1 MLTDVGRNG
10 VVSGRTDSPLS
21 EEQVQSYNDNGYLV
35 VENLLPLEEC
45 DRLMTIFEE
54 YADEDYSA
62 ILNLDRSEP
71 EIRQLMKQPDIVS
84 RVEQLQGTEVVGLM
98 SQMLFKKAGSRYAV
112 QAWNPHQD
120 NSYPQAEYGAYIT
133 TNIFFEDAD
142 ADNGGMYIYPGSH
155 KEGLLPYATIKSYR
169 EGIGENPGNVV
180 EPPEKYQK
188 IDLVTKKGGML
199 VLNGCVVHGSYPNE
213 SPERSRPLCQ
223 LIYIKRG
230 INFISGKNANRTAIP
245 LH

>member
-1 MLTDVGRNG
+1 MSAG
-10 VVSGRTDSPLS
+10 VNSPLS
-21 EEQVQSYNDNGYLV
+21 EEQVQFYGDNGYLV

-71 EIRQLMKQPDIVS
+71 EIRQLMKRPEIVS

-112 QAWNPHQD
+112 QAWQPHQD

-142 ADNGGMYIYPGSH
+142 SGNGGMFIFPGSH
-155 KEGLLPYATIKSYR
+155 KEGLLPFAPVKSYR
-169 EGIGENPGNVV
+169 EDVGESPGNVV
-180 EPPEKYQK
+180 EPPNKYEKV
-188 IDLVTKKGGML
+188 DLVAGKGGML
-199 VLNGCVVHGSYPNE
+199 VLNGCVVHGSYPNV

-230 INFISGKNANRTAIP
+230 VDFIPGKNANRTAIP

>member
-1 MLTDVGRNG
+1 MNVDNF
-10 VVSGRTDSPLS
+10 LS
-21 EEQVQSYNDNGYLV
+21 EEQVQFYDDNGYLV
-35 VENLLPLEEC
+35 VENVLPQEEC

-71 EIRQLMKQPDIVS
+71 EIRRLMKQTEIVS

-112 QAWNPHQD
+112 QAWQPHQD
-120 NSYPQAEYGAYIT
+120 NSYPQAEYGAYVT

-142 ADNGGMYIYPGSH
+142 AGNGGMYIYPGSH
-155 KEGLLPYATIKSYR
+155 KQGLLPFAAVRSYR
-169 EGIGENPGNVV
+169 EDVGENPGNVV
-180 EPPEKYQK
+180 EPPDKCDRV
-188 IDLVTKKGGML
+188 DLVAKKGGML

-213 SPERSRPLCQ
+213 SRERSRPLCQ

-230 INFISGKNANRTAIP
+230 AKFIPGKNANRTAIP

>member
-1 MLTDVGRNG
+1 MSVDT
-10 VVSGRTDSPLS
+10 PLS
-21 EEQVQSYNDNGYLV
+21 DEQVQFYSDNGYLV

-71 EIRQLMKQPDIVS
+71 EIRQLMKRPDIVS

-112 QAWNPHQD
+112 QAWHPHQD

-142 ADNGGMYIYPGSH
+142 SGNGGMFIYPGSH
-155 KEGLLPYATIKSYR
+155 KEGLLPFASVKSYR
-169 EGIGENPGNVV
+169 ENVGENPGNVV
-180 EPPEKYQK
+180 EPPDKYETV
-188 IDLVTKKGGML
+188 DLVAKKGGML

-230 INFISGKNANRTAIP
+230 ASFIPGKNANRTAIP